1 MGVQSDKSV
10 WRFLVTAIFSIF
22 ALKTKMWDYF
32 IIYARWCLLQSLEYG
47 LKRGSLTIYEGDRV
61 YHFGDKDGLKNRT
74 GPAAVIKVQN
84 PNFWS
89 RIYTGH
95 DLGLAEAYMH
105 GDFLATPNEAKDV
118 LDLWIANRKS
128 LDSIWSVSSWT
139 LHKLSA
145 FYTFLFGQS
154 ISNARLN
161 VITGYDVDNQ
171 FFYKLLG
178 STVQYSSALWPSHI
192 GGGVRGDLEGSWGP
206 DDLDKAQT
214 YKLQTVLRKV
224 RARPGDRIL
233 EFGTGWGSMAIEA
246 AKLGCTVDTLTLSRE
261 QKAGADERIR
271 KLGLQDKITVHLL
284 DYRNLPR
291 SFEHQFDAFIS
302 MEMIEHA
309 GAKWLPTYFKIV
321 DWALKPDRAAAF
333 ITATCTPDW
342 RFTLYQTED
351 YARKYHWPNT
361 FCPSPTYLATV
372 AAKSWPGKMALESIE
387 DCSEH
392 YPRTL
397 REWSRRLQANW
408 GPEMTASLI
417 DRHPDLSD
425 PESLAIFKRKWEY
438 LFFYAEV
445 GYARAYTH
453 YTHFTFARPTN
464 PAVLCD

>member
-1 MGVQSDKSV
+1 MTS
-10 WRFLVTAIFSIF
+10 SITD
-22 ALKTKMWDYF
+22 TKKNLITDT
-32 IIYARWCLLQSLEYG
+32 
-47 LKRGSLTIYEGDRV
+47 K
-61 YHFGDKDGLKNRT
+61 KNLKNT
-74 GPAAVIKVQN
+74 SIGPVAVVRVHN

-89 RIYTGH
+89 RIYTRH

-105 GDFLATPNEAKDV
+105 GDFLATPDEAKAL
-118 LDLWIANRKS
+118 LDLWIANRKN
-128 LDSIWSVSSWT
+128 LDSLWSVSSWT
-139 LHKLSA
+139 MHRLSA
-145 FYTFLFGQS
+145 LYNFFFGQS
-154 ISNARLN
+154 LSNAKLN

-178 STVQYSSALWPSHI
+178 STVQYSSALWPDHI
-192 GGGVRGDLEGSWGP
+192 GGGVRGDLDGLSTSASKNP
-206 DDLDKAQT
+206 DDTTKSQWSPQDLDDAQVF
-214 YKLQTVLRKV
+214 KLKTVLGKV
-224 RARPGDRIL
+224 RVRPGDRVL
-233 EFGTGWGSMAIEA
+233 EFGTGWGSLAIEA
-246 AKLGCTVDTLTLSRE
+246 AKMGCTVDTLTLSKE
-261 QKAGADERIR
+261 QRAGAVERIR

-291 SFEHQFDAFIS
+291 EFEAKFDAFVS
-302 MEMIEHA
+302 MEMVEHA

-333 ITATCTPDW
+333 ISATCTPDW
-342 RFTLYQTED
+342 RFTLYQYALFPPHSFIHSFTHLITED

-372 AAKSWPGKMALESIE
+372 AAQSWPKKMALESIE

-397 REWSRRLQANW
+397 REWARRLQSNW
-408 GPEMTASLI
+408 GPEMTKSLI
-417 DRHPDLSD
+417 ERHPELAN

-453 YTHFTFARPTN
+453 YTHFTFVRPEN
-464 PAVLCD
+464 PRVLCD